1 MGGAETRGRWACAA
15 VVYNI
20 FPTLCPTPS
29 SIHFGPPPKFLAL
42 RSAPGAIGTR
52 GCSGSA
58 VPGLLRSYRPT
69 RGDGDPARS
78 VRPAWSC
85 VRYGH
90 AATAERVLGRVC
102 GTRWGEE
109 GASEGRRGRVG
120 GRGRPA
126 TGCRSL
132 NGELYS
138 PTCRLLALTTAH
150 LYFIVHVVH
159 DAHLARRTPSLPQS
173 AEQREEDKCFL
184 LHRCCRAHPGQGRV
198 RSFLITTRPP
208 PSCPR
213 AQGWSVLPLPLRG
226 RVHSLTAFPRFFL
239 CIF

>member
-1 MGGAETRGRWACAA
+1 MRCGGVQHLSNSLSNA
-15 VVYNI
+15 VLD
-20 FPTLCPTPS
+20 TLRPS
-29 SIHFGPPPKFLAL
+29 AKI
-42 RSAPGAIGTR
+42 
-52 GCSGSA
+52 SGS
-58 VPGLLRSYRPT
+58 P
-69 RGDGDPARS
+69 
-78 VRPAWSC
+78 VRPRRYRDAWVLGVRGARAPAQLSADAWRAVSCAECASC
-85 VRYGH
+85 VPLCVWYGH

-102 GTRWGEE
+102 CTRWGDE